1 MSRFVMITVL
11 ALFAA
16 VLDLNANAGSTSEKN
31 DQLVSDPSGKFIEL
45 QSRS

>member
-16 VLDLNANAGSTSEKN
+16 VLDLNANAGSTSEKI
-31 DQLVSDPSGKFIEL
+31 DQRGPRPIGEIH
-45 QSRS
+45 